1 MLLNSD
7 SNAPGIHPSILD
19 SLTLP
24 DYPKELK
31 QQFLYGDGAV
41 FSRNRHIKEEAKD
54 LAGTFL

>member
-19 SLTLP
+19 SVDIAGLP
-24 DYPKELK
+24 ERTKTAV
-31 QQFLYGDGAV
+31 LYGDGAV